1 MMTSSCSWKLRCTA
15 IILCSLCLT
24 ACGAEPSA
32 SGQKAAENP
41 VDEQALNQNPVPSGR
56 EVYSEFCASCHD
68 TCQQGAPVTGK
79 PAEWEG
85 RSQLWQ
91 AVLME
96 HAKAGYL
103 DMPARGGALDL
114 SDLSVSRAVEYMM
127 LATFPDQL
135 PD

>member
-1 MMTSSCSWKLRCTA
+1 MKISSCSWKLRCSA
-15 IILCSLCLT
+15 IVLCSLCLT
-24 ACGAEPSA
+24 ACEAEPSTSA
-32 SGQKAAENP
+32 QQAAANP
-41 VDEQALNQNPVPSGR
+41 VAEQVLNQNPVPSGR
-56 EVYSEFCASCHD
+56 EVYGEFCASCHD
-68 TCQQGAPVTGK
+68 TGQQGAPVMGN
-79 PAEWEG
+79 PADWAS

>member
-1 MMTSSCSWKLRCTA
+1 MMTSSCSWKLRCAA
-15 IILCSLCLT
+15 IVLCSLCLT
-24 ACGAEPSA
+24 ACEAEPSE
-32 SGQKAAENP
+32 SGQKAAANP
-41 VDEQALNQNPVPSGR
+41 VAEQALNQNPVPSGR

-68 TCQQGAPVTGK
+68 TGQQGAPVTGT

-103 DMPARGGALDL
+103 DMPARGGTLDL
-114 SDLSVSRAVEYMM
+114 SDLSVNQAVEYMM
-127 LATFPDQL
+127 LVTFPDRL